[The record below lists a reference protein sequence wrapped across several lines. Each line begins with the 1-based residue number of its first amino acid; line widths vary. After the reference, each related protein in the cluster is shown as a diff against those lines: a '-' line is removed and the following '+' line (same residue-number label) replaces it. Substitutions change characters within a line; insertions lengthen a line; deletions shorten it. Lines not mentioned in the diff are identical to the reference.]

1 MMDGTAGH
9 LLVNLLVTPSLTYVP
24 KIPLSS
30 YNGLLLGPA
39 NLLFSSSDR
48 TQITIGTF
56 NLKDLKNVLITKS
69 TFLE

>member
-9 LLVNLLVTPSLTYVP
+9 LLVNLLVTSSLTYAP

-30 YNGLLLGPA
+30 YNGLLLGPV
-39 NLLFSSSDR
+39 NLLFSSSER

-69 TFLE
+69 TFIG